1 MTPFIANTDS
11 DRKLMLDALGLG
23 SVAELFAAIPEK
35 YRFPDLKLPAAL
47 SEPEIFQE
55 LSAAASRNA
64 DAGGYALFAGAG
76 AYNHFVPSVVDALSS
91 RGEFF
96 TAYTPYQPEASQG
109 TLQALFEYQSMAAD
123 LFGMD
128 IVNASHY
135 DGASALAEALLMA
148 WNAAS
153 RQRSKVVLSSGLH
166 PEYRAVIETYTR
178 NLGITLCTPG
188 PGTSAGAKTE
198 TETETKMETET
209 LESLI
214 DAETACVAVQFPS
227 FFGNLEDYSRLCET
241 AHRNGALFIVSA
253 DPLSLALFEP
263 PGSYGADIVTGEGQP
278 LGNYLSFGGPCLGM
292 FAATKS
298 LVRKMPGRLAGEAMD
313 GQGRRGYVLTL
324 STREQH
330 IRREKAVSNICTN
343 QGLAAL
349 RAAIYL
355 AVMGKNGLK
364 KVADI
369 TYRRAR
375 YAAGKLGKLPGFS
388 VLNTAPF
395 FREFV
400 LRCPLDTWEIM
411 NRCAKLKIVPGV
423 PLSRW
428 FPERTQDILVCVT
441 EMNSRS
447 QIDSLVSV
455 FETFCGEAA
464 SEK

>member
-1 MTPFIANTDS
+1 MTPFIANTDG
-11 DRKLMLDALGLG
+11 DRKVMLDALGMG
-23 SVAELFAAIPEK
+23 AVEELFAAIPEK
-35 YRFPDLKLPAAL
+35 YRFPRLGLPAAL
-47 SEPEIFQE
+47 SEAEILQE
-55 LSAAASRNA
+55 LSLAASRNA

-109 TLQALFEYQSMAAD
+109 TLQALFEYQSMAAA

-128 IVNASHY
+128 AVNASHY
-135 DGASALAEALLMA
+135 DGASALAEAVLMA

-153 RQRSKVVLSSGLH
+153 RQRKGVVLSPGLH

-178 NLGITLCTPG
+178 NLGISLCGPG
-188 PGTSAGAKTE
+188 PGTPAEAGA
-198 TETETKMETET
+198 
-209 LESLI
+209 LEGFI
-214 DAETACVAVQFPS
+214 GADTACVVAAFPS
-227 FFGNLEDYSRLCET
+227 FFGDLEEYSRLCEK
-241 AHRNGALFIVSA
+241 AHEKGALFIVSA
-253 DPLSLALFEP
+253 DPVSLALFEP

-278 LGNYLSFGGPCLGM
+278 LGNYVSFGGPCLGM
-292 FAATKS
+292 FAAAKN
-298 LVRKMPGRLAGEAMD
+298 LVRKMPGRLAGEAAD

-330 IRREKAVSNICTN
+330 IRREKATSNICTN

-355 AVMGKNGLK
+355 AVMGKTGLRK
-364 KVADI
+364 AAEI

-375 YAAGKLGKLPGFS
+375 YTAEKLGSLPGFS
-388 VLNTAPF
+388 VLNTKPF

-400 LRCPLDTWEIM
+400 LRCPCDTQDMVEH
-411 NRCAKLKIVPGV
+411 CAGLKIVPGA

-428 FPERTQDILVCVT
+428 FPERTQDMLVCVT
-441 EMNSRS
+441 EMNSRA
-447 QIDSLVSV
+447 QIDSLVSA
-455 FETFCGEAA
+455 FA
-464 SEK
+464 SFGRGGRR